1 MKDIVFATTK
11 QVNRKKIELSDKI
24 FSLAPSVLIIITLS
38 EKKKSAKN
46 DECFASDKILYR
58 IFFFR

>member
-38 EKKKSAKN
+38 EKKKVGK
-46 DECFASDKILYR
+46 K
-58 IFFFR
+58 